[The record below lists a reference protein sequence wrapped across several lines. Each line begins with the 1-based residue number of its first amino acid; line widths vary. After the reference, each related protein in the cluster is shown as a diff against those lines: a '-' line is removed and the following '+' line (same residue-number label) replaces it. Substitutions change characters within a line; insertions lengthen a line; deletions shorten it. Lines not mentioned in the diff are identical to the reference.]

1 MKTQMALLLT
11 GMLVLTS
18 CIVKVSDGKDQK
30 YKVSD
35 KSFSFSQS
43 FEASQTVDLKIS
55 TSGGD
60 ISTYGYE
67 GNQIEVAFVVRK
79 YGKVVEIT
87 LEKLKQIADV
97 KIVQDSTKLEISIS
111 NIKQRNISV
120 GFNIKTPVQTK
131 TFLNTSGGDVTIESL
146 TASQNIHTSG
156 GDLSI
161 KDITGEVDAQ
171 TSGGDINLESTT
183 GKINAQTSGGDIN
196 ASMIKPE
203 IKANT
208 SGGDISIFDAEGLV
222 EVGTSGGDIKLDQ
235 IKGSVKAHTSG
246 GNITAN
252 LETPTDA
259 LMLETTGGNISC
271 VLPQGLGMD
280 LDLSGNEM
288 NTPLANFSG
297 RADKHKIQG
306 KMNGGGILV
315 TLSSFGGTIDL
326 NYK

>member
-1 MKTQMALLLT
+1 MKTQIAFYLAGLLL
-11 GMLVLTS
+11 LSS
-18 CIVKVSDGKDQK
+18 CFIKVSEEKDLK

-35 KSFSFSQS
+35 KNYSFSQTFS
-43 FEASQTVDLKIS
+43 APQTVNLKIS
-55 TSGGD
+55 TTGGD

-67 GNQIEVAFVVRK
+67 GNQIEVDFVVRK

-97 KIVQDSTKLEISIS
+97 KIIQDSSNLEINIS

-131 TFLNTSGGDVTIESL
+131 SYLQTSGGDITIESL
-146 TASQNIHTSG
+146 AASQIIHTSG

-161 KDITGEVDAQ
+161 KDVTGEVEAQ
-171 TSGGDINLESTT
+171 TSGGDINLENTT
-183 GKINAQTSGGDIN
+183 GKINAETSGGDIN
-196 ASMIKPE
+196 ASVIKPE

-208 SGGDISIFDAEGLV
+208 SGGDISIFDAEGIV

-235 IKGSVKAHTSG
+235 IKGSVKATTSG
-246 GNITAN
+246 GDISAN
-252 LETPTDA
+252 LDTPTEA
-259 LMLETTGGNISC
+259 LTLETSGGDIHC
-271 VLPQGLGMD
+271 VIPQGLGIN
-280 LDLSGNEM
+280 LDLSGDEI

-297 RADKHKIQG
+297 RAEKHKIEG

-315 TLSSFGGTIDL
+315 TLSSFGGSIEL

>member
-1 MKTQMALLLT
+1 MKTL
-11 GMLVLTS
+11 LVLFLSGLLILSS
-18 CIVKVSDGKDQK
+18 CIVKVSDVKDQK

-35 KSFSFSQS
+35 KNFSFSQS
-43 FEASQTVDLKIS
+43 FQASQTVHLKIS

-120 GFNIKTPVQTK
+120 GFNIKTPVQTE
-131 TFLNTSGGDVTIESL
+131 TYLNTSGGDVSVESL

-161 KDITGEVDAQ
+161 KDITGEVEAH

-196 ASMIKPE
+196 ASTIKPE
-203 IKANT
+203 IRANT
-208 SGGDISIFDAEGLV
+208 SGGDISIFDAQGLV
-222 EVGTSGGDIKLDQ
+222 DVGTSGGDIKLDQ

-246 GNITAN
+246 GNITAS
-252 LETPTDA
+252 LETPSDT
-259 LMLETTGGNISC
+259 LLLETTGGNISC
-271 VLPQGLGMD
+271 VLPHGLGMT
-280 LDLSGNEM
+280 LDLSGNEI
-288 NTPLANFSG
+288 NTPLADFSG

-315 TLSSFGGTIDL
+315 TLSTFGGSIDL